1 MNEYEKILVVFL
13 ASFLAVA
20 LVLCVIALYKIIQIL
35 STLKKITQKAESVA
49 DKVEN
54 ISGFFAKT
62 AAPAAIG
69 RLLLNIS
76 KIVNDKRDKTKRKD
90 KDE

>member
-1 MNEYEKILVVFL
+1 MYDYERILVIFL
-13 ASFLAVA
+13 ASFLAIA
-20 LVLCVIALYKIIQIL
+20 LVLTIIALFKVIQIL

-69 RLLLNIS
+69 RILLNIS
-76 KIVNDKRDKTKRKD
+76 KVISGYKTKSKRE
-90 KDE
+90 DEDE